1 MLISESRVLIV
12 DDMGTMRR
20 VVGNY
25 LRELGFSTIVEAA
38 HGEEAWER
46 LQDSGF
52 DLVISDWTM
61 PMMTGI
67 ELLRKVRSKEET
79 KKTPFVLLTVEAD
92 KSNIAEALKYQ
103 VDGYLMKPVS
113 FPTLSKKLI
122 DVFKRIDIEMSQDL
136 QVATNKVKI

>member
-46 LQDSGF
+46 MQDSGF

-67 ELLRKVRSKEET
+67 ELLKKVRAKEET
-79 KKTPFVLLTVEAD
+79 KKTPFILLTVEAD
-92 KSNIAEALKYQ
+92 KTNIAEALKYH

-113 FPTLSKKLI
+113 FGTISKKLI
-122 DVFKRIDIEMSQDL
+122 DVFKRLDPEMSQDL
-136 QVATNKVKI
+136 TVAANNVKT